1 MNYMF
6 SGVLFA
12 LSVLCL
18 TFVMNCHFRNFTCC
32 FIINLSALFEKVKVS
47 VMNLSPMWYS
57 HRPAF
62 ELALRYRKQ
71 MVNANLF
78 YAVSLY
84 VCVCVYRLL
93 QIRHCASN

>member
-1 MNYMF
+1 MF

-18 TFVMNCHFRNFTCC
+18 MRVMNCHFRNFTCC

-71 MVNANLF
+71 MENANIF
-78 YAVSLY
+78 YFML
-84 VCVCVYRLL
+84 CLCMCVYVY
-93 QIRHCASN
+93 INFYK